1 MNTSPSAVFLFLMV
15 FHFLEDSRRFCD
27 GLWDLQG
34 FNGRGEVGRKGRGRV
49 FGGTDC
55 PRPLEGICSGLAL
68 LDDDGPSGK
77 CQHGDCSDYDIY
89 DREFLA
95 IFGIRR
101 VLAVDNLDI
110 PVKR

>member
-55 PRPLEGICSGLAL
+55 SVPLIEVCSGPAF

-77 CQHGDCSDYDIY
+77 CQHGDCSDCDVH
-89 DREFLA
+89 DRELRTIA
-95 IFGIRR
+95 VSIGRDIFENHCIG
-101 VLAVDNLDI
+101 
-110 PVKR
+110 

>member
-34 FNGRGEVGRKGRGRV
+34 FNGRGEVGVEGEGRV
-49 FGGTDC
+49 FGGTDQSV
-55 PRPLEGICSGLAL
+55 PWMGVCSGLTL
-68 LDDDGPSGK
+68 LDDDGSSGK

-101 VLAVDNLDI
+101 GLAVDNLDI